1 MTLAERPF
9 LVVTSDSNALRNALE
24 VALEIRGPNGNL
36 IPIGLVGCG
45 WIGGL
50 QLEAYAA
57 HGFNVVALF
66 DRKPERASRYR
77 DRFFPQAEVHQSLE
91 SLIAHPGLK
100 VVDVATHLEGRPE
113 TILRCLTGGL
123 NVLSQKPF
131 TNDLAVGKALSRAA
145 RTRNVAIAVNQN
157 GRWAPH
163 FAAMLAA
170 VRAGTIGD
178 VVSADFS
185 VAWPHD
191 LVVESKPAFAEMKDL
206 VLFDF
211 GTHWFDLVGVLAPLV
226 PLVVHAVTLTRP
238 GQTIAAPL
246 QASVVISG
254 EGFISTLDFRAGE
267 RFEETGQYRVSGTRG
282 VVTHTGKS
290 LGGDTVTVYSTDA
303 SATVSTAE
311 DWFLHGLAGAM
322 RELLVCVEAGKAPAH
337 NPESAMRGLSIAFAA
352 LESARSGRPVDVG
365 SVQTRDG

>member
-1 MTLAERPF
+1 MTPTERPF
-9 LVVTSDSNALRNALE
+9 LAVTSDSYDLRKSLHEALK
-24 VALEIRGPNGNL
+24 IREPRAS

-50 QLEAYAA
+50 QLESYAA

-66 DRKPERASRYR
+66 DREAERASRYR
-77 DRFFPQAEVHQSLE
+77 DRFFPQAEVCESLD
-91 SLIAHPGLK
+91 SLIAHPRLK
-100 VVDVATHLEGRPE
+100 VVDVATHLEGRSE

-131 TNDLAVGKALSRAA
+131 ANDLAVGEALSRAA
-145 RTRNVAIAVNQN
+145 RTRNVALAVNQN

-170 VRAGTIGD
+170 VRAGIIGD
-178 VVSADFS
+178 VVSADFA

-191 LVVESKPAFAEMKDL
+191 LVVESKPAFAEMNDL

-211 GTHWFDLVGVLAPLV
+211 GSHWFDLVGVLAPLA
-226 PLVVHAVTLTRP
+226 PLVVHAVTLARP

-246 QASVVISG
+246 QASAIISG

-267 RFEETGQYRVSGTRG
+267 RFEETGQYRVSGTHG
-282 VVTHTGKS
+282 AVTHTGRS
-290 LGGDTVTVYSTDA
+290 LGGSSVAVYSTDR
-303 SATVSTAE
+303 SATVSVSE
-311 DWFLHGLAGAM
+311 GWFLHGLAGAM
-322 RELLVCVEAGKAPAH
+322 RELLVCVETGKAPAH

-352 LESARSGRPVDVG
+352 LESARTGRPVDVG